1 MEQQYDHEAAYRRYK
16 ERQAQPKLPTDTVK
30 ITAVVS
36 RAERDK
42 LNDKARSAEL
52 NVSQFVSKLI
62 AESVIEAGYSEHLR
76 ELNIWLSRINA
87 NLNMLAKIGN
97 MYKERTD
104 ADLMAYNLGQIRDG
118 VLSAVKTSVPGVDLS
133 PKRLSKKGSRRKKQG
148 QQS

>member
-1 MEQQYDHEAAYRRYK
+1 MAEQYDHEAAYKRYK
-16 ERQAQPKLPTDTVK
+16 ERQAQPKLPSDTVK

-62 AESVIEAGYSEHLR
+62 AESVIEAGYSEPLR

-97 MYKERTD
+97 IYKEKTD